1 MDTDLP
7 TADGAR
13 PRAVGL
19 VVAAAA
25 PLGLIAVAW
34 ALSSIS
40 DRLLWIGPLD
50 RAAFAW
56 VVVVPVWLLAPSA
69 AAIAMSGLG
78 TRASAGI
85 AVAVVVTAA
94 IPAAFLTWQS
104 AAFPGCPAGTIRTPS
119 EMVAPAATV
128 GAILGIG
135 LGAACFVAA
144 ELWRDGHPRTAVLA
158 GASIHLATSA
168 VAFALGPLYFIGPL
182 CQRPPIG

>member
-1 MDTDLP
+1 MRPL
-7 TADGAR
+7 TAGRAR
-13 PRAVGL
+13 TLGVRV

-25 PLGLIAVAW
+25 PLAMIALAW

-50 RAAFAW
+50 RAAFGW
-56 VVVVPVWLLAPSA
+56 VVVAPVWLLAPSA
-69 AAIAMSGLG
+69 AAIAMRSLG

-85 AVAVVVTAA
+85 AVAVVATAA

-104 AAFPGCPAGTIRTPS
+104 AAFPGCSTGTIRTPS
-119 EMVAPAATV
+119 EMLAPAATI

-158 GASIHLATSA
+158 GASVHLATSA
-168 VAFALGPLYFIGPL
+168 VAFALGPLYIIGPL